1 MVLPAAIEFP
11 EEELAQMR
19 KVRMF
24 GSTRM
29 RHLPLAVLTVMAL
42 ILPAQQVGAADGTVG
57 SANTGFTDAQR
68 ANLMSVARDTWNF
81 YSADVDPSTHLPL
94 DNLTYAGGSAVPTAY
109 GRYTSAANIGVYL
122 WAVVAA
128 NDLHLISRSD
138 ARAQLAATLTEVA
151 SLNRDNGFLYQ
162 WYDTTSGHVIRNPGD
177 IDCTTETTPT
187 FDNCFFISNVD
198 NGWYASG
205 LIVVRSAMPEL
216 KGLVDRLVAPMNF
229 GLFYDARAET
239 HCNVNPAIAGNQPTG
254 QMYGGYYVDQ
264 PPDQGTNWQH
274 YYHNGAFYSDPR
286 ISAYIGMGL
295 HQMPGN
301 VWWRSWRTLPPPAP
315 YADCQTTDPDFS
327 WQGQWPVPGSWQTY
341 TDPQS
346 GQPFNVWE
354 GHYVYTGSSLAFVPT
369 FAGGMFEGLMANE
382 VVPET
387 TWGPHSFGLADV
399 RNAQV
404 QIKYATEQLHYPV
417 WGMSPSSI
425 ADDSGGYGGF
435 GVEGLTFPYYGF
447 GADANHPNQG
457 LSQCH
462 GCATEDVVTPH
473 ASFIALDV
481 APQQA
486 YANIQALRTLYP
498 GVYGPA
504 GFFDAVNPTTGSVGH
519 RDLVLDQS
527 MIMAALDNALEDRAM
542 QRHFAKDS
550 VSWAAQTYLGLE
562 TMSI

>member
-1 MVLPAAIEFP
+1 
-11 EEELAQMR
+11 MR
-19 KVRMF
+19 REGLF
-24 GSTRM
+24 RPIGTR
-29 RHLPLAVLTVMAL
+29 RWPLAVLGVIAL
-42 ILPAQQVGAADGTVG
+42 MLLPMQGVGAADGIGASPRG
-57 SANTGFTDAQR
+57 SLSDGQR
-68 ANLMSVARDTWNF
+68 ASLLQIARDTWRF
-81 YSADVDPSTHLPL
+81 YGTDVDPNTHLPL
-94 DNLTYAGGSAVPTAY
+94 DNVSFAGGSATPTSY

-128 NDLHLISRSD
+128 NDLGLVSRPQ
-138 ARAQLAATLTEVA
+138 ARAMLAATLTEVA
-151 SLNRDNGFLYQ
+151 SLKRSNGFLYQ
-162 WYDTTSGHVIRNPGD
+162 WYDTTTGHVIRNPGD

-187 FDNCFFISNVD
+187 FDNCYFISNVD

-205 LIVVRSAMPEL
+205 LIVVRQAMPEL
-216 KGLVDRLVAPMNF
+216 RGLVGSLMSPMNF

-254 QMYGGYYVDQ
+254 QMYGGYYDGL
-264 PPDQGTNWQH
+264 PPDQGDNWQH
-274 YYHNGAFYSDPR
+274 YYHNGALYSDPR

-315 YADCQTTDPDFS
+315 YADCLSTDSDFS
-327 WQGQWPVPGSWQTY
+327 WQGQWPPSGSWQTY

-346 GQPFNVWE
+346 GQQFNVWE
-354 GHYVYTGSSLAFVPT
+354 GHYVYTGSGLTFVPT
-369 FAGGMFEGLMANE
+369 YAGGMFEGLMANE

-399 RNAQV
+399 RTAQV

-417 WGMSPSSI
+417 WGMSPSST

-447 GADANHPNQG
+447 GADASHPNQG
-457 LSQCH
+457 LSLSECR

-473 ASFIALDV
+473 ASFIALQV

-486 YANIQALRTLYP
+486 YANIQALRALYP
-498 GVYGPA
+498 GVYGSA
-504 GFFDAVNPTTGSVGH
+504 GFFDAVNPITGSVGH
-519 RDLVLDQS
+519 RYLVLDQS
-527 MIMAALDNALEDRAM
+527 MIMAALDNALRDGAM
-542 QRHFAKDS
+542 QQHFARDP
-550 VSWAAQTYLGLE
+550 VSWAAQTYLSME
-562 TMSI
+562 TMSIQ